1 MEGVAPSEGA
11 VGDGAAW
18 WCSRRGEERCRR
30 CNGEYEEPGLR
41 DMDVDQDHGL
51 RNTHLLSLAPASPA
65 NHPAPPGPPQHPPRR
80 ENPVAH
86 STVYVDVPRVPKVEP
101 AATSAPPDKGPT
113 RKPSAGKKRKQPDDT
128 EPRPEA
134 ESKRPKMVDT
144 PERENLVKC
153 ERCARMNI
161 PCVPRKPGKPSAH
174 QKQTTACEGCAKLK
188 QGCKFGPFDGARK
201 DEVRVKLPKP
211 EKPRSKRATRVKKS
225 ASDVETSADERTED
239 VKPQTAKVRPRA
251 SVDRDRP
258 HSGRPLSKAIEKA
271 NAALEQLPRLS
282 TGGKLSGKRV
292 TFGMPEIYK
301 NLSNAAMQGTI
312 RVEEEDR
319 MEREAEER
327 KMQLNPQR
335 DDSTEQVNQTGEP
348 RLAQTEQGRATEE
361 MEQAQKS
368 PQAEHGQEKDETE
381 QESAMRSGDDE
392 ELVQRTDEYHRREAV
407 QQFGPNSGLSGKRG
421 PVSIFF
427 YYPN

>member
-1 MEGVAPSEGA
+1 MQKEQDNLRRWKELHRQKERSETARLGGA
-11 VGDGAAW
+11 
-18 WCSRRGEERCRR
+18 RGEEK
-30 CNGEYEEPGLR
+30 NDVDDATESMKSLGFR

-258 HSGRPLSKAIEKA
+258 HSGPAVVEGHRKSQRGVGTTAPTVNRRKVVGEEGHFRYAGNIQEPQQCGDARHYSSGRGGPHGEGGRGAQ
-271 NAALEQLPRLS
+271 NAVKPSEGRQHGAS
-282 TGGKLSGKRV
+282 
-292 TFGMPEIYK
+292 
-301 NLSNAAMQGTI
+301 
-312 RVEEEDR
+312 
-319 MEREAEER
+319 
-327 KMQLNPQR
+327 
-335 DDSTEQVNQTGEP
+335 EP
-348 RLAQTEQGRATEE
+348 DGRAAAGTDG
-361 MEQAQKS
+361 AGTS
-368 PQAEHGQEKDETE
+368 DGGNGAGAEVATSGARPGEGRNGAGERHAIG
-381 QESAMRSGDDE
+381 GDDE
-392 ELVQRTDEYHRREAV
+392 ELVQRTDEI
-407 QQFGPNSGLSGKRG
+407 P
-421 PVSIFF
+421 P
-427 YYPN
+427 P

>member
-1 MEGVAPSEGA
+1 
-11 VGDGAAW
+11 
-18 WCSRRGEERCRR
+18 
-30 CNGEYEEPGLR
+30 
-41 DMDVDQDHGL
+41 
-51 RNTHLLSLAPASPA
+51 
-65 NHPAPPGPPQHPPRR
+65 
-80 ENPVAH
+80 
-86 STVYVDVPRVPKVEP
+86 
-101 AATSAPPDKGPT
+101 
-113 RKPSAGKKRKQPDDT
+113 
-128 EPRPEA
+128 
-134 ESKRPKMVDT
+134 
-144 PERENLVKC
+144 
-153 ERCARMNI
+153 MNI
-161 PCVPRKPGKPSAH
+161 PDVCPEKPGKPSAH

-225 ASDVETSADERTED
+225 ASDVETSADERTGGREAAD
-239 VKPQTAKVRPRA
+239 GESPPTSIGRPRPTA
-251 SVDRDRP
+251 TP
-258 HSGRPLSKAIEKA
+258 AGPLSKAIEKA

-327 KMQLNPQR
+327 KMQLKPSEGRQHGA
-335 DDSTEQVNQTGEP
+335 SEP
-348 RLAQTEQGRATEE
+348 DGRAAAAQTEQGRATEE

-427 YYPN
+427 YYP